1 VSASLVQD
9 RCWVCGSDILLD
21 DNFCRKCGAQ
31 LIRPEKGQTTT
42 RGFAGADRQIS
53 IGIFLTVIGAIVGF
67 LSYLMGIVP
76 MLAFGLASFLVG
88 ILVLYLPERRGSIAA
103 RLATES
109 SLPSLLNIENL
120 LEDLDL
126 DERGIYIPA
135 SGLGVCPRVFVP
147 LADTEATRHPPV
159 GLVSSR
165 RIFVTVGK
173 NPEDRGVLLDA
184 PGGQILVAL
193 EQSLHTDL
201 SKTRLDELG
210 AAFNSGFRA
219 LGIAKSANF
228 EADDSSVKIEI
239 ELATLIDLET
249 KLRNIAPR
257 LVAQVGTPVTSAVAA
272 AVSKAAGR
280 YVTFKSAIL
289 DLSSKKVSVNLRLSP

>member
-1 VSASLVQD
+1 LVQD
-9 RCWVCGSDILLD
+9 KCWVCGSDIQAN
-21 DNFCRKCGAQ
+21 DNFCRKCGIQ
-31 LIRPEKGQTTT
+31 LTRAEIGQPSV
-42 RGFAGADRQIS
+42 RGPRNADRQVS
-53 IGIFLTVIGAIVGF
+53 IGIFLTVVGAVIGF

-76 MLAFGLASFLVG
+76 MLAFGLASFLIG
-88 ILVLYLPERRGSIAA
+88 ILILYLPERRGAIAA

-184 PGGQILVAL
+184 PGSQILVAL
-193 EQSLHTDL
+193 EQSLRTDL
-201 SKTRLDELG
+201 SKTNLDEIG
-210 AAFNSGFRA
+210 GAFNSGFRA
-219 LGIAKSANF
+219 LGFARAANF
-228 EADDSSVKIEI
+228 ERDDTVVKIQI
-239 ELATLIDLET
+239 ELTELIDLET
-249 KLRNIAPR
+249 KLRNVAPR

-272 AVSKAAGR
+272 AVSKAAGK

-289 DLSSKKVSVNLRLSP
+289 DLPNKKVSVNLKLSP

>member
-1 VSASLVQD
+1 LVQD
-9 RCWVCGSDILLD
+9 RCWVCGSDILAD
-21 DNFCRKCGAQ
+21 DNFCRKCGVE
-31 LIRPEKGQTTT
+31 LIRPEMG
-42 RGFAGADRQIS
+42 RRSVGRLGNADRQIS
-53 IGIFLTVIGAIVGF
+53 IGIFLTVIGAVVGF

-76 MLAFGLASFLVG
+76 MLAFGLASFLIG
-88 ILVLYLPERRGSIAA
+88 ILVLYLPERRGGVAA
-103 RLATES
+103 RLAMES

-147 LADTEATRHPPV
+147 LADTEATRQPPV

-184 PGGQILVAL
+184 PGSQILVAL
-193 EQSLHTDL
+193 EQSLRADF
-201 SKTRLDELG
+201 SKTKLDELG
-210 AAFNSGFRA
+210 AALNSGFRA

-228 EADDSSVKIEI
+228 ENDNSSVKIQI
-239 ELATLIDLET
+239 ELTALIDLET
-249 KLRNIAPR
+249 RLRNVAPR

-272 AVSKAAGR
+272 AVSKAAGK

-289 DLSSKKVSVNLRLSP
+289 DLPNKKVSINLKLSP

>member
-1 VSASLVQD
+1 M
-9 RCWVCGSDILLD
+9 
-21 DNFCRKCGAQ
+21 
-31 LIRPEKGQTTT
+31 
-42 RGFAGADRQIS
+42 S
-53 IGIFLTVIGAIVGF
+53 IGTFLLVIGAIIGF
-67 LSYLMGIVP
+67 LSYLMGIIP
-76 MLAFGLASFLVG
+76 MFALGLASFLIGV
-88 ILVLYLPERRGSIAA
+88 LVLYLPERRGSIAA

-126 DERGIYIPA
+126 DEKGIYIPA
-135 SGLGVCPRVFVP
+135 SGLGICPRVFVP

-159 GLVSSR
+159 GLVNSR

-173 NPEDRGVLLDA
+173 SPEDRGVLLDA

-193 EQSLHTDL
+193 EQSLRTDL
-201 SKTRLDELG
+201 SKTKLDELG

-228 EADDSSVKIEI
+228 EAEGSSVKIQI

-289 DLSSKKVSVNLRLSP
+289 DLPSKKVSVNLRVNP

>member
-1 VSASLVQD
+1 VSLVQD
-9 RCWVCGSDILLD
+9 RCWVCGVDIQAN
-21 DNFCRKCGAQ
+21 DNFCRKCGTQ
-31 LIRPEKGQTTT
+31 LTRAEIGQPSA
-42 RGFAGADRQIS
+42 RGPSNADRQAS
-53 IGIFLTVIGAIVGF
+53 IGIFLTVIGAVIGF

-76 MLAFGLASFLVG
+76 MLAFGLASFLIG
-88 ILVLYLPERRGSIAA
+88 ILILYLPERRGAIAA

-165 RIFVTVGK
+165 RIFVAVGK

-184 PGGQILVAL
+184 PGSEILVAL
-193 EQSLHTDL
+193 EQSLRTDL
-201 SKTRLDELG
+201 SKTKLDEIG
-210 AAFNSGFRA
+210 DAFNSGFRA
-219 LGIAKSANF
+219 LGFARTANF
-228 EADDSSVKIEI
+228 ERDDTMVKIQI
-239 ELATLIDLET
+239 ELTELIDLET
-249 KLRNIAPR
+249 KLRNVAPR

-272 AVSKAAGR
+272 AVSKAAGK

-289 DLSSKKVSVNLRLSP
+289 DLPNKKVSVNLKLSP

>member
-1 VSASLVQD
+1 VSLVQD
-9 RCWVCGSDILLD
+9 RCWVCGSDIQAN
-21 DNFCRKCGAQ
+21 DNFCRKCGTQ
-31 LIRPEKGQTTT
+31 LTRAEIGQPSV
-42 RGFAGADRQIS
+42 RGPSNADRQVS
-53 IGIFLTVIGAIVGF
+53 IGIFLTVIGAVIGF

-76 MLAFGLASFLVG
+76 MLAFGLASFLIG
-88 ILVLYLPERRGSIAA
+88 ILILYLPERRGAIAA

-184 PGGQILVAL
+184 PGSQILVAL
-193 EQSLHTDL
+193 EQSLRTDL

-219 LGIAKSANF
+219 LGFARAASF
-228 EADDSSVKIEI
+228 EHDDAMVKIQI
-239 ELATLIDLET
+239 ELTELIDLET
-249 KLRNIAPR
+249 RLRNVAPR

-272 AVSKAAGR
+272 AVSKAAGK

-289 DLSSKKVSVNLRLSP
+289 DLPNKKVSINLKLSP

>member
-1 VSASLVQD
+1 
-9 RCWVCGSDILLD
+9 
-21 DNFCRKCGAQ
+21 
-31 LIRPEKGQTTT
+31 
-42 RGFAGADRQIS
+42 
-53 IGIFLTVIGAIVGF
+53 
-67 LSYLMGIVP
+67 MGVVP
-76 MLAFGLASFLVG
+76 MLAFGLASLLVG
-88 ILVLYLPERRGSIAA
+88 ILVLYLPDRRGSIVTG
-103 RLATES
+103 LATES

-135 SGLGVCPRVFVP
+135 SGFGVCPRVFVP
-147 LADTEATRHPPV
+147 LEDTEATRHPPV

-173 NPEDRGVLLDA
+173 NPEDRGILLDA

-193 EQSLHTDL
+193 EQSLRTDL
-201 SKTRLDELG
+201 SKTKLDELG
-210 AAFNSGFRA
+210 AAINSGFKA

-228 EADDSSVKIEI
+228 ETDNTSVTIQS
-239 ELATLIDLET
+239 ELTALIDLET
-249 KLRNIAPR
+249 RLRNIAPR

-272 AVSKAAGR
+272 AVSKSAGR

-289 DLSSKKVSVNLRLSP
+289 DLPNKKVSVNLKLSP